1 MRILI
6 LSSSSRIYST
16 YRLLDEARERNHDV
30 SIADHSKCSVILGEK
45 KRPQIYLGTENI
57 TNMAD
62 AIIPRI
68 GTSVTR
74 HGAAIVKQFE
84 MGGVFST
91 ARSLGILRSRNKLRT
106 MQILAR
112 KGIPI
117 PKTLF
122 SKNPK
127 DIKDQID
134 ILGSVPVIIK
144 LQEGTQGLGVMIAES
159 KKSAKS
165 IIESLYNM
173 NVNIIIQEFIEEA
186 GGQDIRAYV
195 VGNKVVASMVRTSVE
210 DDFRSNVHRGGST
223 EAITLTKKEYRMAV
237 HTAQV
242 LGLPVCGVDII
253 RSKRGPLVI
262 EANSSAGL
270 EGIESATGVNVAGEI
285 IQFLE
290 KHVKRRR
297 K

>member
-1 MRILI
+1 MNIYI
-6 LSSSSRIYST
+6 LSINSRIYST
-16 YRLLDEARERNHDV
+16 NRLYHEASKKGHNVRV
-30 SIADHSKCSVILGEK
+30 VDHTKCAVILGDK
-45 KRPQIYLGTENI
+45 AKPQIYLGPENI
-57 TNMAD
+57 TKGVD

-84 MGGVFST
+84 MDGAFTT
-91 ARSLGILRSRNKLRT
+91 AKSLGIIRSRNKLRT

-112 KGIPI
+112 KRIPI

-122 SKNPK
+122 SKNTSN
-127 DIKDQID
+127 IKDHIKL
-134 ILGSVPVIIK
+134 LGGAPIIIK

-159 KKSAKS
+159 EKSAKS

-173 NVNIIIQEFIEEA
+173 NVNIILQEFIEEA
-186 GGQDIRAYV
+186 NGQDIRVYI
-195 VGNKVVASMVRTSVE
+195 VGNKIVASMMRSSTDE
-210 DDFRSNVHRGGST
+210 DFRSNVHRGGTTTSV
-223 EAITLTKKEYRMAV
+223 TLTDYEKKIAIR
-237 HTAQV
+237 TAKV

-270 EGIESATGVNVAGEI
+270 EGIEKHTKVNIAEAI
-285 IQFLE
+285 IKYLE
-290 KHVKRRR
+290 KNVR
-297 K
+297 KFGK

>member
-1 MRILI
+1 MNIYI
-6 LSSSSRIYST
+6 LSINSRIYST
-16 YRLLDEARERNHDV
+16 NRLYHEAVKKGHTVRV
-30 SIADHSKCSVILGEK
+30 VDHTKCAVILGDTPK
-45 KRPQIYLGTENI
+45 PQIYVGSENI
-57 TNMAD
+57 TQGVD

-84 MGGVFST
+84 MNGAFTT
-91 ARSLGILRSRNKLRT
+91 AKSLGIIRSRNKLRT

-112 KGIPI
+112 KRIPI

-122 SKNPK
+122 AK
-127 DIKDQID
+127 DTSNIKEHIKL
-134 ILGSVPVIIK
+134 LGGAPIIIK

-173 NVNIIIQEFIEEA
+173 NVNIILQEFIEEA
-186 GGQDIRAYV
+186 NGQDIRVYI
-195 VGNKVVASMVRTSVE
+195 VGNKIVASMMRSSTDE
-210 DDFRSNVHRGGST
+210 DFRSNVHRGGKT
-223 EAITLTKKEYRMAV
+223 ESVILTDYERKIAV
-237 HTAQV
+237 NTAKV

-253 RSKRGPLVI
+253 RSNRGPLVI

-270 EGIESATGVNVAGEI
+270 EGIEKHTKVNIAGEI
-285 IQFLE
+285 IKYLE
-290 KHVKRRR
+290 KNVR
-297 K
+297 KFGK

>member
-1 MRILI
+1 MNIYI
-6 LSSSSRIYST
+6 LSISPRIYST
-16 YRLLDEARERNHDV
+16 NRLYHEGAKRGHNIRIV
-30 SIADHSKCSVILGEK
+30 DHTRCSVILGDEGK
-45 KRPQIYLGTENI
+45 PQIYLSSENI
-57 TNMAD
+57 TDGVD

-84 MGGVFST
+84 MNGTFTT
-91 ARSLGILRSRNKLRT
+91 AKSLGILRSRNKLRT

-112 KGIPI
+112 KRIPI

-122 SKNPK
+122 AKNPENIEEQ
-127 DIKDQID
+127 IKL
-134 ILGSVPVIIK
+134 LGGAPIIIK
-144 LQEGTQGLGVMIAES
+144 LQEGTQGLGVMLAES

-173 NVNIIIQEFIEEA
+173 NVNIIMQEFIEEA
-186 GGQDIRAYV
+186 NGNDIRVYI
-195 VGNKVVASMVRTSVE
+195 VGNKIVAAMQRSSNDE
-210 DDFRSNVHRGGST
+210 DFRSNVHRGGST
-223 EAITLTKKEYRMAV
+223 HTVELTDYERKIAI
-237 HTAQV
+237 HTAKV

-270 EGIESATGVNVAGEI
+270 EGIESHTKVNIAGEI
-285 IQFLE
+285 IKYLE
-290 KHVKRRR
+290 KNVR
-297 K
+297 KFGK